1 MNNYERTGW
10 LIKELPAYQGNNH
23 LSESLYNC
31 GPYMKEYG
39 NETSNSS
46 VMQNITSTSI
56 EEFLTYIDILKK
68 SGFQEEGSLF
78 LEDNYFYR
86 FVRENQRVFANY
98 FGNSKKTMI
107 VLENQKGINPKEIS
121 YTYVPKQGEY
131 SEVYM
136 FGLKMDPRGM
146 NRKVPENTSGFVNN
160 GASMIIKC
168 ADNSVIIID
177 GGDERQME
185 ADDRERFY
193 NLLCKITG
201 TKAGES
207 ITISAWFITHVHNDH
222 VSGLCRAIQ
231 ANLDRYQLERVIC
244 NAPNPASVQYA
255 QENMYQM
262 TTDLLQTYFPNC
274 QEIKVHTGDVLH
286 VADLKLTVVYTH
298 EDMVDENGVF
308 PCPDFN
314 ATSTVVMA
322 EAASGMKFFITGDI
336 NEMAEDV
343 MCSHF
348 TGKTLKCDILQQPH
362 HNFNDNKLVYEYGDT
377 HVMLMTQASGG
388 LIKNEMMTAHSNMAK
403 KWCREW
409 YCGGDET
416 VGFSFEDGRV
426 NLIYHT
432 KDICFNEG
440 LQKNQG

>member
-1 MNNYERTGW
+1 
-10 LIKELPAYQGNNH
+10 
-23 LSESLYNC
+23 
-31 GPYMKEYG
+31 
-39 NETSNSS
+39 
-46 VMQNITSTSI
+46 MQNVTSTNL
-56 EEFLTYIDILKK
+56 EEFSDYIDVLKEK
-68 SGFQEEGSLF
+68 EFREEGSRT

-86 FVRENQRVFANY
+86 FVRGNQRVFVNY
-98 FGNSKKTMI
+98 YGNSNKAII
-107 VLENQKGINPKEIS
+107 VLENEKGVSPKEIS
-121 YTYVPKQGEY
+121 YAYVPKEGEY

-185 ADDRERFY
+185 ADDQERFY

-201 TKAGES
+201 KKAGEV

-222 VSGLCRAIQ
+222 VSGLCRAVETD
-231 ANLDRYQLERVIC
+231 LDKYQIERVIC
-244 NAPNPASVQYA
+244 NAPEPASVQCA
-255 QENMYQM
+255 QEHMYQM
-262 TTDLLQTYFPNC
+262 TADLIQNHFADC
-274 QEIKVHTGDVLH
+274 QEIKIHTGDVLRI
-286 VADLKLTVVYTH
+286 ADITLTVVYTH
-298 EDMVDENGVF
+298 EDLVNEDGVF
-308 PCPDFN
+308 TCDDYN
-314 ATSTVVMA
+314 ATSTVIIA
-322 EAASGMKFFITGDI
+322 EAASGMRFLITGDI
-336 NEMAEDV
+336 NERAEDV

-377 HVMLMTQASGG
+377 QVMLMTQASGG

-409 YCGGDET
+409 YCGGNET
-416 VGFSFEDGRV
+416 VGFTYENGEMR
-426 NLIYHT
+426 LIYHE
-432 KDICFNEG
+432 KVAWLKE
-440 LQKNQG
+440 